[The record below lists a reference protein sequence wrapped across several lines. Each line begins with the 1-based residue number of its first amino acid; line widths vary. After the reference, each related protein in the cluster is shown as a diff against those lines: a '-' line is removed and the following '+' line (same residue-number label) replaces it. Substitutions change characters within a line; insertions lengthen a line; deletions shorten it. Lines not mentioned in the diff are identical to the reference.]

1 MVSQDPQ
8 ALLFARDLARLNRL
22 RRAYERLVPTRLDTD
37 HLAATEALVRDSTAL
52 FTDLRHFTRLM
63 EGFAD
68 DPSTVLRVVNEH
80 LEVAVSAVTR
90 CGGVVE
96 KFVGDGLLA
105 TFGARTELPDHRER
119 AVAAALGVLGANEA
133 LNRRRS
139 SGWGFRLE
147 VGAGLASGPVVLGV
161 LGPKERA
168 ELGVLGDPI
177 NVASRLVAR
186 AHAGEVL
193 MAGSVYHGLAGTV
206 RADLLGRRAVRG
218 REGKIEL
225 YRVAIVKRAVA
236 ESKRA

>member
-1 MVSQDPQ
+1 LTSEDPQ
-8 ALLFARDLARLNRL
+8 VLLFARDIARLNRL
-22 RRAYERLVPTRLDTD
+22 RRAYERFVPARLDAD
-37 HLAATEALVRDSTAL
+37 SLAAIDAQVCEITAL

-68 DPSTVLRVVNEH
+68 DPATVLRVVNEH
-80 LEVAVSAVTR
+80 LEVAVGAVTR
-90 CGGVVE
+90 CGGVIE

-105 TFGARTELPDHRER
+105 TFGARMHQPDHRER

-161 LGPKERA
+161 LGPRERA

-177 NVASRLVAR
+177 NVAARLVAR
-186 AHAGEVL
+186 AHPGEVL

-218 REGKIEL
+218 RRGKIDL
-225 YRVAIVKRAVA
+225 YRVAVVSHA
-236 ESKRA
+236 